1 MLTSG
6 AGADVLVGGAGADFM
21 FGGSNIGTDD
31 KGNALKDVAV
41 FDGTSTGDSATFTV
55 AEAGYVICTGF
66 VSATGECTVVTTAS
80 DSVAEMSDKDITASV
95 APTIYTSVEEVYVA
109 KVASTYDRVVDG
121 VQDGTADVAQ
131 ALESDGSTSHGYY
144 ADIDGT
150 AGVDIFTGSDA
161 TNFDSDNMILEKILK
176 ATESDGSSF
185 LIFDAHEVLDVY
197 TVTDSSTND
206 VDTVIGVEEFEFSD
220 GTMDLAVQ
228 YESTVTL
235 SVETGLT
242 ELDYLSGTAFS
253 DEFVSTSDTEIFTG
267 GAGNDVFTAGGGSG
281 TDRITDFNASTDKIE
296 ILKNVNDT
304 SISGGSSVL
313 SRITDTND
321 GALVNLG
328 FTGTGA
334 DQVLHTI
341 LLESVTKDSLSAD
354 QFLVSEIL

>member
-1 MLTSG
+1 M
-6 AGADVLVGGAGADFM
+6 
-21 FGGSNIGTDD
+21 
-31 KGNALKDVAV
+31 
-41 FDGTSTGDSATFTV
+41 
-55 AEAGYVICTGF
+55 
-66 VSATGECTVVTTAS
+66 
-80 DSVAEMSDKDITASV
+80 
-95 APTIYTSVEEVYVA
+95 
-109 KVASTYDRVVDG
+109 
-121 VQDGTADVAQ
+121 
-131 ALESDGSTSHGYY
+131 
-144 ADIDGT
+144 
-150 AGVDIFTGSDA
+150 
-161 TNFDSDNMILEKILK
+161 K

-267 GAGNDVFTAGGGSG
+267 GAGNDVFTVGGGSG

-313 SRITDTND
+313 SRITDTSD
-321 GALVNLG
+321 GALINLG
-328 FTGTGA
+328 YTGTGA